1 MDEANTKTRDPEL
14 PEDES
19 RSPSSYTLKAFLIG
33 AFFSFFLSIGGP
45 YGNMAI
51 RGSYMALDFST
62 PGALFLFFFLV
73 GVLNVVLKLTG
84 RALLPSLLFLAVVAI
99 PCVRKVTDPSFQ
111 FELAS
116 PGIIFSIFILL
127 LASVNV
133 IVASLGKSLSLNR
146 GELLVVYVMMI
157 VASAIPTMGI
167 SEYLLPIITAV
178 FYYASPENGWKDLI
192 HPHIPDWIAPRDPH
206 VIEYFYEGLPEG
218 VEIPWSDWIVP
229 LIYWIAFLFAL
240 YFVMICTMVIVR
252 GQWIE
257 RERLIYPLVQV
268 PLEMVRNE
276 SGSLLNPFFKSPA
289 MWAGFSIPT
298 IISTLNALH
307 RYYSFLPGVSTSTSI
322 SLFRRT
328 ISLPFNLSFPM
339 IGFSYL
345 INLDI
350 AFSLWF
356 FNILSNIEKGIFRVT
371 GVHSTENLGIYGAG
385 RETPILAHQGMG
397 AMIVLV
403 ISGLWIGREHL
414 KNVFSKA
421 FGRGKDIDDSGEML
435 SYRSAV
441 FGTIGGLAFM
451 TFWLNASG
459 LPLWIAILFLFGAFL
474 IFLGL
479 TRIVVESG
487 VAEAVAS
494 TISSSFVVSGVG
506 SSALGPV
513 GMTALAFTYTWSADI
528 RTFVMASSANGLK
541 LAEEIGKNKKPLFWA
556 MMLSIVV
563 SLLGS
568 IWMILE
574 LSYSEGGVNLNR
586 WFFGAGAREP
596 FNYIQSYLD
605 TPTTPNWGGWIHTGI
620 GSFIM
625 GLLMMARRRFLALPF
640 HPIGYP
646 IGAVWLMDHIWFSIF
661 LAWLLKAVILK
672 YGGIRW
678 FRGTRPFFL
687 GLILGQFV
695 IAGIWLIIDYFTGM
709 TGNQVFWI

>member
-1 MDEANTKTRDPEL
+1 MDKASTKTRDPEL
-14 PEDES
+14 AEDES

-51 RGSYMALDFST
+51 RGSYMTLDFST
-62 PGALFLFFFLV
+62 PGALFLFFFLA
-73 GVLNVVLKLTG
+73 GVLNVVLKLAG
-84 RALLPSLLFLAVVAI
+84 RGLLPSLLFLAVVAI
-99 PCVRKVTDPSFQ
+99 PCVTKVTDPSFQ
-111 FELAS
+111 FDPSS
-116 PGIIFSIFILL
+116 PGVIFSIFILL

-133 IVASLGKSLSLNR
+133 IFVSLGKSLSLNR

-157 VASAIPTMGI
+157 VASAIPTMGN

-178 FYYASPENGWKDLI
+178 FYYASPENEWSDLI

-218 VEIPWSDWIVP
+218 VAIPWSDWALP
-229 LIYWIAFLFAL
+229 LIHWISFLIAL
-240 YFVMICTMVIVR
+240 YIVMICTMVIVR
-252 GQWIE
+252 GQWVE

-289 MWAGFSIPT
+289 MWAGFAIPA

-307 RYYSFLPGVSTSTSI
+307 RYYSFIPSLNLTSYM
-322 SLFRRT
+322 SLFRNAVDFR
-328 ISLPFNLSFPM
+328 FRLSFPM

-356 FNILSNIEKGIFRVT
+356 FNILSNIQKGIFRVI
-371 GVHSTENLGIYGAG
+371 GIYSTENLGIYGAG
-385 RETPILAHQGMG
+385 GVDPILAHQGMG
-397 AMIVLV
+397 AIMVLV
-403 ISGLWIGREHL
+403 VSGLWIGREHL

-421 FGRGKDIDDSGEML
+421 FGRGKDVDDSGEML

-494 TISSSFVVSGVG
+494 TISSSFVVSGIG

-513 GMTALAFTYTWSADI
+513 GMTALAFTYVWSADI

-556 MMLSIVV
+556 MILSIVV
-563 SLLGS
+563 SLFGS
-568 IWMILE
+568 IWMIME
-574 LSYSEGGVNLNR
+574 LSYREGGINLNG
-586 WFFGAGAREP
+586 WFFGRGAWEP
-596 FNYIQSYLD
+596 FSFIGSYLSS
-605 TPTTPNWGGWIHTGI
+605 PTTPNWGGWIHTGV
-620 GSFIM
+620 GAFIM
-625 GLLMMARRRFLALPF
+625 GLLMTVRRRFLALPF

-661 LAWLLKAVILK
+661 LAWLLKALILK

-678 FRGTRPFFL
+678 YRGTRPFFL

-695 IAGIWLIIDYFTGM
+695 IAGIWLIIDYLTG
-709 TGNQVFWI
+709 TTDNVVFWI